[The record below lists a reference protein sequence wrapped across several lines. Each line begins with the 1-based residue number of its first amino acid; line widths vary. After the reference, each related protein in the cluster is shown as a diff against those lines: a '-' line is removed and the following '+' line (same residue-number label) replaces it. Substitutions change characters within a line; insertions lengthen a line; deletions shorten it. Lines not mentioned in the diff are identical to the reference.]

1 MLAPALLKPGRTLR
15 FPAAGDLRFPAAGD
29 LRFPAAGDLRFP
41 AAGDLRFPAAGDLR
55 FLSAGDFA
63 VPSCGG
69 SWALQA
75 QLHGTAF
82 TCVPRSRGHL
92 PGPTRMGRGDG
103 PPCCCFIHNLRL
115 LEGRPLALG
124 LAQHREPVARGK
136 CLEELKASGV
146 SAGPPGAH
154 GAQSRVCSTAPTG
167 S

>member
-1 MLAPALLKPGRTLR
+1 MVPVGGGFAVSGCGGLCGSRLR
-15 FPAAGDLRFPAAGD
+15 GICGSQLRGKLGAAGAASRD
-29 LRFPAAGDLRFP
+29 CVHMCPQ
-41 AAGDLRFPAAGDLR
+41 
-55 FLSAGDFA
+55 
-63 VPSCGG
+63 VP
-69 SWALQA
+69 
-75 QLHGTAF
+75 GTF
-82 TCVPRSRGHL
+82 TRANED
-92 PGPTRMGRGDG
+92 GPWDG
-103 PPCCCFIHNLRL
+103 PPCCCFIHNLCL